1 MTRPYIKA
9 RPWTWRDRDGNQTP
23 GVALMHGGSVKAHLT
38 PNEARALADRLHD
51 LTDAAGNPEQP
62 LPSTTAEQE

>member
-9 RPWTWRDRDGNQTP
+9 RTWTWRDRDGNQTP
-23 GVALMHGGSVKAHLT
+23 GIALMHGGSVKAHLT
-38 PNEARALADRLHD
+38 YAEALRMADRLVD